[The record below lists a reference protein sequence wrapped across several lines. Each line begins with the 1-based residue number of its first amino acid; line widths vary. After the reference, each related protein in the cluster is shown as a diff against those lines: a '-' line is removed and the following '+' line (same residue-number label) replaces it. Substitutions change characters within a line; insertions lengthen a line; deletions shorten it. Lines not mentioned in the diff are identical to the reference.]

1 MSAVAG
7 CAGCDRKSKPGSLIA
22 LWPAMLSA
30 PRSRRTLEA
39 WLPDPGWECGPMPEQ
54 QDWVTKP
61 KATLSPARTSA
72 NALAQDT
79 CGLGGRPSS
88 FKQPIPSPRQR
99 TRDHRASLFFYK
111 IARTTLLCNQV
122 WRPSTCYNCG
132 TIGPIGRP
140 SSAWRAGLSRRFG
153 AYRRHRAAIW
163 PTCPSRSLASPRRA
177 GAALL
182 ADPACELLASD
193 PRKA

>member
-61 KATLSPARTSA
+61 TATLSPARTSA

-99 TRDHRASLFFYK
+99 TRGHGASLFCYEF
-111 IARTTLLCNQV
+111 ARTTLLGRWNFKKSTQCN
-122 WRPSTCYNCG
+122 CC
-132 TIGPIGRP
+132 TIGPSHGSMAARK
-140 SSAWRAGLSRRFG
+140 AGTSRRCG
-153 AYRRHRAAIW
+153 AYFARSAARRQASASRCLRFPLPFSCLRASRPDRCW
-163 PTCPSRSLASPRRA
+163 PASGKTR
-177 GAALL
+177 G
-182 ADPACELLASD
+182 
-193 PRKA
+193 